1 MWIFTTAGFLSIVQ
15 HMDIPTHF
23 QVRARAFEPL
33 ERFWPE
39 HDIEVIDW
47 ADYRFRITISKE
59 EVVPV
64 IIETIR
70 SVGYTSFKNQ
80 CEKDDDYHH
89 ALVRVWS
96 VMHHYQTSTEEAGT
110 PILPLL
116 GKYRRAKER
125 GRP

>member
-23 QVRARAFEPL
+23 QVKARAPEPL
-33 ERFWPE
+33 EHFWPE

-47 ADYRFRITISKE
+47 ADYRYRLTISKE

-64 IIETIR
+64 ITEIIR
-70 SVGYTSFKNQ
+70 SVGYTSFKSQ

-96 VMHHYQTSTEEAGT
+96 VMHHYQKGIE
-110 PILPLL
+110 
-116 GKYRRAKER
+116 ER
-125 GRP
+125 GKEDPSSQRGSWD